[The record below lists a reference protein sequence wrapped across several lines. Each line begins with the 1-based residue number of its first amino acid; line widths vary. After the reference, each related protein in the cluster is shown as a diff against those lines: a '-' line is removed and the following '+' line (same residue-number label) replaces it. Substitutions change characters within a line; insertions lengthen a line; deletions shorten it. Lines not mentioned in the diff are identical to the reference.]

1 VATGLLKREGDRNRR
16 WPSTNLI
23 DATAYVTVTARRR
36 LGAEERIVFVVDSPS
51 SRTTFTAGAIGSPQV
66 RRPRRGG
73 ALECGDPQA
82 GQQLLALGY
91 ELGSL

>member
-23 DATAYVTVTARRR
+23 DATAYFTVTARRR